1 MSSDHWYDAVSEH
14 SEPIR
19 SGQPISASTNLGLR
33 QGRLGAGVL
42 GEPGPPACAVALTR
56 WKRCASRVVEA
67 IFPLFRVTLS
77 PSSRVGV
84 AQRFTA
90 CSFSGL
96 AFLVI
101 VSSEALPSR

>member
-1 MSSDHWYDAVSEH
+1 MSSDHWYDAVAED

-42 GEPGPPACAVALTR
+42 GEPGFPACAIPWAGRKGPPLR
-56 WKRCASRVVEA
+56 FGAS
-67 IFPLFRVTLS
+67 FGLYSSTPL
-77 PSSRVGV
+77 GV